1 MRLATSL
8 VILCA
13 AASTAG
19 ADATSRFEIVDRGD
33 AVEVIAHDVKAAKTT
48 ISPIR
53 SRLEVPLVG
62 THTIPKLV
70 PPTDK
75 TVKVIEL
82 DGHSQQV
89 LSVKLDFERPQV
101 QQLAKHAQAIQVGND
116 LHILVPRAIPAAGT
130 TVALPEPTLTP
141 ELAAKA
147 AAIAPVIDVKP
158 EAKPEPKLDVKPV
171 AATTEVKPAEVPAT
185 GPLIRK
191 TEPAETPKK
200 QEPIGKASEGGMK
213 NFPMLLAC
221 VLALLGC
228 IVWVKRRKSGANA
241 AKPSTSI
248 EIIAQ
253 KSLGK
258 QAKIVWLVA
267 GGREMIVSV
276 TAQQVRMLGQWK
288 KSESPSAV
296 RTPIRAEGS
305 GRIST
310 QPVTERARRSGQFSI
325 PEATALPSLASDKS
339 DERRA
344 RSSAE
349 GDTKVNDKAASPAV
363 AGILKLRAR
372 TNVPMVNEDVAT
384 DDVNADEVWAREIL
398 AATGARR

>member
-8 VILCA
+8 VIICI

-19 ADATSRFEIVDRGD
+19 ADSTARFEILDRGD
-33 AVEVIAHDVKAAKTT
+33 AVEVIAHDVTAAKTT

-53 SRLEVPLVG
+53 SRLEVPIVG
-62 THTIPKLV
+62 SNTIPKLV
-70 PPTDK
+70 PPSDK
-75 TVKVIEL
+75 TIKVVEL

-116 LHILVPRAIPAAGT
+116 LHILLPRQIPSAGT
-130 TVALPEPTLTP
+130 TIALPEPTLP
-141 ELAAKA
+141 PDIAAKA
-147 AAIAPVIDVKP
+147 AAIAPVIETATP
-158 EAKPEPKLDVKPV
+158 EIKAEPKIEPKIER
-171 AATTEVKPAEVPAT
+171 AKPAEVPAT

-191 TEPAETPKK
+191 TEPAEAPKK
-200 QEPIGKASEGGMK
+200 TETIGKADSGGGMK

-228 IVWVKRRKSGANA
+228 IVWVKRRKNNAGAS
-241 AKPSTSI
+241 KPSTSI

-258 QAKIVWLVA
+258 NAKLVWFCA

-288 KSESPSAV
+288 KSETDGRV
-296 RTPIRAEGS
+296 RSVRAEGS
-305 GRIST
+305 GRVYSPT
-310 QPVTERARRSGQFSI
+310 TPQPVVGERTSPARISQVVI
-325 PEATALPSLASDKS
+325 PEATALPSLAEK
-339 DERRA
+339 
-344 RSSAE
+344 SSAVS
-349 GDTKVNDKAASPAV
+349 GL
-363 AGILKLRAR
+363 LKLRAK

-384 DDVNADEVWAREIL
+384 DDVDADAVWAREIL

>member
-13 AASTAG
+13 AASSAG
-19 ADATSRFEIVDRGD
+19 ADPTSRFEIIDRGD

-62 THTIPKLV
+62 TTTIPKLV
-70 PPTDK
+70 PPDK

-116 LHILVPRAIPAAGT
+116 LHILVPRTIPAAGT
-130 TVALPEPTLTP
+130 TIALPEPTLTP

-158 EAKPEPKLDVKPV
+158 EALPEPKPEAKP
-171 AATTEVKPAEVPAT
+171 AAAITEAKPAEVPAT

-191 TEPAETPKK
+191 TEPAEPPKK
-200 QEPIGKASEGGMK
+200 QAPIGKASEGGMK

-228 IVWVKRRKSGANA
+228 IVWVKRRKNNANA

-305 GRIST
+305 GPIA
-310 QPVTERARRSGQFSI
+310 QPVMAERTRRTSQFSI
-325 PEATALPSLASDKS
+325 PEATALPSPSSGADKS
-339 DERRA
+339 
-344 RSSAE
+344 S
-349 GDTKVNDKAASPAV
+349 SPAV

-372 TNVPMVNEDVAT
+372 TNVPMVNEEVAT
-384 DDVNADEVWAREIL
+384 DDVDADEVWAREIL
-398 AATGARR
+398 AATGARK

>member
-1 MRLATSL
+1 MRFASSL
-8 VILCA
+8 VVGVIASWL

-19 ADATSRFEIVDRGD
+19 ADSTARFEILDRGD
-33 AVEVIAHDVKAAKTT
+33 AVEIIARDVKAAKTT

-53 SRLEVPLVG
+53 SRLEIPLVG
-62 THTIPKLV
+62 TNTIPKLV
-70 PPTDK
+70 PAGDK

-89 LSVKLDFERPQV
+89 LSVKLDYERPDV
-101 QQLAKHAQAIQVGND
+101 QKLAKHAQAFQVGND
-116 LHILVPRAIPAAGT
+116 LHMILPRQVPAAGT
-130 TVALPEPTLTP
+130 TFALPEPTLSP

-147 AAIAPVIDVKP
+147 AAIAPVVDVKP
-158 EAKPEPKLDVKPV
+158 EAIPEAPKPEAKKAD
-171 AATTEVKPAEVPAT
+171 ATTATTEAKPEMVPST

-191 TEPAETPKK
+191 TEPAEAPKK
-200 QEPIGKASEGGMK
+200 PIGKAPQDGMK
-213 NFPMLLAC
+213 NFPILLASI
-221 VLALLGC
+221 LGLLGC
-228 IVWVKRRKSGANA
+228 IVWIRRRKAGGANA
-241 AKPSTSI
+241 AKASTTI

-258 QAKIVWLVA
+258 QAKIVWLTA

-288 KSESPSAV
+288 KSETDGRAV

-305 GRIST
+305 GRIHNP
-310 QPVTERARRSGQFSI
+310 QPAVEERPSRVRLSQVVL
-325 PEATALPSLASDKS
+325 PEATALPSPAEK
-339 DERRA
+339 
-344 RSSAE
+344 SSAVS
-349 GDTKVNDKAASPAV
+349 GL
-363 AGILKLRAR
+363 LKLRAK

-384 DDVNADEVWAREIL
+384 DDVDADAVWAREIL